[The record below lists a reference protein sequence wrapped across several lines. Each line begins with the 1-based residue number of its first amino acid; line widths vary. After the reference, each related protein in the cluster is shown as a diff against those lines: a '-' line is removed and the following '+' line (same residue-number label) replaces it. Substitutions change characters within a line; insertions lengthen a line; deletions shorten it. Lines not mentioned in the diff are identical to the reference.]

1 MRRVESA
8 ATGQADWRQLADDR
22 RFYACRRNETG
33 VS

>member
-1 MRRVESA
+1 MRRVESV
-8 ATGQADWRQLADDR
+8 ATARVDRRQLADDR